1 MDFHSKTVKE
11 TAKILGTS
19 LTKGLEPTEVVN
31 RLNEYGKNKLSQTKK
46 TPIIIQFLNQFK
58 DFMVI
63 ILIISAIVSEMCIRD
78 RL

>member
-31 RLNEYGKNKLSQTKK
+31 RLNEYGKNKLSQAKK
-46 TPIIIQFLNQFK
+46 TPIIIQFRNL
-58 DFMVI
+58 
-63 ILIISAIVSEMCIRD
+63 LIADGRCGNLLQGINP
-78 RL
+78 

>member
-31 RLNEYGKNKLSQTKK
+31 RLNEYGKNKLSQAKK
-46 TPIIIQFLNQFK
+46 TPIIIQF
-58 DFMVI
+58 
-63 ILIISAIVSEMCIRD
+63 
-78 RL
+78 

>member
-31 RLNEYGKNKLSQTKK
+31 RLN
-46 TPIIIQFLNQFK
+46 
-58 DFMVI
+58 VI
-63 ILIISAIVSEMCIRD
+63 LPWLPSLAVTVMT
-78 RL
+78 